1 MRLFRKCIIINI
13 RVFYKILYTSTLEL
27 LSAFKIKTNGC
38 FLNNFYM
45 YFNKLQNFL
54 FISIRRVLYCC
65 FAGIPIVLSRDIISI
80 VPYTLRIYT
89 STHKTQKN
97 AILFI
102 IFVSSVLFY
111 FVYIGNRY
119 TYSKRKTTNR
129 KAIQPVSIYYI
140 IICKTTYCVAP
151 VVIICTAVL
160 RVPLYLIICCLL

>member
-80 VPYTLRIYT
+80 VPYTLRIYIRQRT
-89 STHKTQKN
+89 KRRRMQS
-97 AILFI
+97 F
-102 IFVSSVLFY
+102 SSFSFPQFY
-111 FVYIGNRY
+111 FISYIQVIGIHTQNE
-119 TYSKRKTTNR
+119 K
-129 KAIQPVSIYYI
+129 QPTGRPFSRFLYI
-140 IICKTTYCVAP
+140 I
-151 VVIICTAVL
+151 L
-160 RVPLYLIICCLL
+160 